1 MDLPTLPALSRRR
14 LLGLAGALAASGMAS
29 ACRSYALDAR
39 TLAPL
44 GIETLLDDLEQRSF
58 RFFWDTTD
66 ARTGLAPDRWPTAS
80 FASVAAVG
88 FALTAYP
95 IGVARGWVTREQAR
109 ARVLT
114 TLRFFHAAPQGPQA
128 TGNAGYKGFFYHFI
142 DMETGTR
149 FKDVELST
157 IDTAL
162 LVAGALYCGAW
173 FDGAHAHEAEIRRLA
188 DAIYSRVDWRW
199 AQVRAPAIGHGWTP
213 EAGHSPYDYKGYNEA
228 MLLYLLAL
236 GSPTHPVSA
245 DAWDAWTSPYDSA
258 WGSEYGQTYLRFP
271 SLFGHQFTHCWVDFR
286 SLQDRSMRERGIDYF
301 ENSRRATYAQRAYAM
316 VNPEGW
322 AGYGRD
328 IWGVTASD
336 GPADVKREFGGRLRK
351 FISYAGRGMGGAH
364 THDDGTIAPYGA
376 GSSIVFA
383 PEIVVPA
390 LAAMRQRHGAHIYGR
405 YGFHAFNQSF
415 TFTDVKL
422 THGRIVPG
430 FGWVDTDYLGIEQ
443 GPLLAM
449 LGNHRGELV
458 WKAMRGNAHLKR
470 GLQRAGFEGGWLG

>member
-1 MDLPTLPALSRRR
+1 
-14 LLGLAGALAASGMAS
+14 
-29 ACRSYALDAR
+29 
-39 TLAPL
+39 
-44 GIETLLDDLEQRSF
+44 
-58 RFFWDTTD
+58 
-66 ARTGLAPDRWPTAS
+66 
-80 FASVAAVG
+80 
-88 FALTAYP
+88 
-95 IGVARGWVTREQAR
+95 
-109 ARVLT
+109 
-114 TLRFFHAAPQGPQA
+114 
-128 TGNAGYKGFFYHFI
+128 
-142 DMETGTR
+142 
-149 FKDVELST
+149 
-157 IDTAL
+157 
-162 LVAGALYCGAW
+162 
-173 FDGAHAHEAEIRRLA
+173 
-188 DAIYSRVDWRW
+188 
-199 AQVRAPAIGHGWTP
+199 
-213 EAGHSPYDYKGYNEA
+213 
-228 MLLYLLAL
+228 
-236 GSPTHPVSA
+236 
-245 DAWDAWTSPYDSA
+245 
-258 WGSEYGQTYLRFP
+258 
-271 SLFGHQFTHCWVDFR
+271 
-286 SLQDRSMRERGIDYF
+286 
-301 ENSRRATYAQRAYAM
+301 M

-376 GSSIVFA
+376 GSSIAFA